1 MKKYLKTAIGILVI
15 ALMAAGLMLFRNH
28 QLSDRQILTDDYFKD
43 FDTPYALEKQYSQMG
58 DHEVSS
64 TTYPS
69 DNSAIGKI
77 HVFYPSELDSSDGV
91 WPMIMIVNPTDVPA
105 ARYQQFFE
113 RLASWGFVVV
123 GCDDDDQGT
132 GETASLVL
140 DYMLEESSFGE
151 RIDRSNIGIAGYS
164 QGGAGALAAVT
175 MYENGGLYKTIFTGS
190 AVNPQLAASK
200 GWEYDY
206 TKVAIPYFMTA
217 STGKMD
223 DSGKGEVGEESA
235 GYTPLASLVEVYD
248 GMSGNVFKVRGRI
261 AGADHSGMLLLPD
274 GYMTAWMLYQLQGD
288 EEAGKV
294 FLGED
299 AEILQNDH
307 WVDVEKTR

>member
-1 MKKYLKTAIGILVI
+1 MNKYLKSAVGILLITAMV
-15 ALMAAGLMLFRNH
+15 AGLMLFRNH
-28 QLSDRQILTDDYFKD
+28 QLSDRQILTEDYFND
-43 FDTPYALEKQYSQMG
+43 FNTPYELEKQYSGLG
-58 DHEVSS
+58 DHEVGS

-69 DNSAIGKI
+69 DSKAVGKI
-77 HVFYPSELDSSDGV
+77 HVFYPSELESSSGV
-91 WPMIMIVNPTDVPA
+91 WPMVMIVNPTDVPA
-105 ARYQQFFE
+105 AKYQQFFE
-113 RLASWGFVVV
+113 RLASWGFIVV
-123 GCDDDDQGT
+123 GCDDRDPGT
-132 GETASLVL
+132 GETTSQVL
-140 DYMLEESSFGE
+140 DYMLEESDLGA

-190 AVNPQLAASK
+190 AVNPQLAASN

-217 STGKMD
+217 STGKTD
-223 DSGKGEVGEESA
+223 DSGNGEAGEESA
-235 GYTPLASLVEVYD
+235 GYTPLASLIEIYD
-248 GMSGNVFKVRGRI
+248 GMSANVCKVRGRI

-274 GYMTAWMLYQLQGD
+274 GYMTAWMLYQLQDD

-294 FLGED
+294 FRGED

-307 WVDVEKTR
+307 WVDVEKTL